1 LFSNNLSCVRRSWKK
16 AWVWLFDV
24 EKRDVLAK
32 QSFKRKRDGD
42 ISVHLSWSNKA
53 GSSKYKLDL
62 LPQYVEHVQTDQEN
76 PSKKIPPSKQKKSKK
91 MSPKCELDFGKKIP
105 NYNHGTFIYLK
116 ELSWHKLYLFAKSDV
131 RAFEQKLFCIFRNL
145 KKIENIK

>member
-1 LFSNNLSCVRRSWKK
+1 MYVEAGKRHE
-16 AWVWLFDV
+16 FDFLMP
-24 EKRDVLAK
+24 KRDVAYVLAK

-76 PSKKIPPSKQKKSKK
+76 PSKKIPPSKQKK
-91 MSPKCELDFGKKIP
+91 E
-105 NYNHGTFIYLK
+105 
-116 ELSWHKLYLFAKSDV
+116 
-131 RAFEQKLFCIFRNL
+131 
-145 KKIENIK
+145 